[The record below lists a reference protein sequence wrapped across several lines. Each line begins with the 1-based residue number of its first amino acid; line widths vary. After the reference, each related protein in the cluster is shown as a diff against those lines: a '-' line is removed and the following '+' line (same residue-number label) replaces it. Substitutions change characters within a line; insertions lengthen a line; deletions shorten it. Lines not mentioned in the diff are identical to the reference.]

1 MLKSFIS
8 SMAEIASTSAIV
20 TYLESTDDYSIM
32 AVLISKFVAVDKR
45 LSINS
50 NGVTT
55 YLNEEGHTVVEMA
68 RSGVVFI
75 HHCIET
81 KTAIIT
87 TTQGGFKS
95 GVYQGDHLP
104 MILST
109 LAILFK

>member
-1 MLKSFIS
+1 MLKSIVA
-8 SMAEIASTSAIV
+8 SMLDIASTSAIV
-20 TYLESTDDYSIM
+20 TYLESTDYSIM
-32 AVLISKFVAVDKR
+32 AGLISKFVAVDKR

-75 HHCIET
+75 RHCIET
-81 KTAIIT
+81 KTAFIT

-109 LAILFK
+109 LGILFK